1 MSPRI
6 ALRVLALALGVGVAA
21 PTGVRAD
28 APVIAETWPN
38 TGQLPPWTVPDIAKL
53 PNDAHGRAV
62 RYGQDLINHSTALMG
77 PDAPDPAKRY
87 TGNGLE
93 CTNCHIKAGTARFA
107 IPLVGIYQ
115 HYPAFSAR
123 TETVQTLADRVNDCM
138 QRSMNGRPL
147 PANSPEMKAILA
159 YIKFLGEGQ
168 NVKQLGRGSPALPLP
183 TRAADPAKGAAVYQR
198 VCAACHQPNGQG
210 VQLAINGRQF
220 EKRRYLY
227 PPLWGPE
234 SYNDAAGMAR
244 IVTAAW
250 FVHANMPVGITY
262 AYPLLA
268 ADEAYD
274 VMAFVDTQP
283 RPHKAGLENDYP
295 DRWLKPVGAAFP
307 PWVGPF
313 SEEQNRLGP
322 WQPILDW
329 RKAHMPTGH
338 KGPPAANDVE
348 QHVHEAAAKP

>member
-1 MSPRI
+1 MTPRI
-6 ALRVLALALGVGVAA
+6 VLRIIAVALGVVVAA
-21 PTGVRAD
+21 PAAVQAD
-28 APVIAETWPN
+28 APVIADTWPD
-38 TGQLPPWTVPDIAKL
+38 TARLSPWTVPDIAKL
-53 PNDAHGRAV
+53 PNDAFGRAV

-123 TETVQTLADRVNDCM
+123 TESMQTLADRVNDCM

-159 YIKFLGEGQ
+159 YIKFLGAGQ
-168 NVKQLGRGSPALPLP
+168 NPKQLGRGTPALPLP

-198 VCAACHQPNGQG
+198 VCAACHQANGQG
-210 VQLAINGRQF
+210 VELGINGRQF

-234 SYNDAAGMAR
+234 SFNDAAGMAR

-250 FVHANMPVGITY
+250 FVHANMPIGITY
-262 AYPLLA
+262 AYPILA
-268 ADEAYD
+268 ADDAYD

-283 RPHKAGLENDYP
+283 RPHKTGLENDYP
-295 DRWLKPVGAAFP
+295 DRWLKPIGTGFP

-329 RKAHMPTGH
+329 RKANMPAGH
-338 KGPPAANDVE
+338 KGRPAANDVE
-348 QHVHEAAAKP
+348 QHVHEVSARP

>member
-1 MSPRI
+1 VKQHIVLRI
-6 ALRVLALALGVGVAA
+6 LAIGLGVVVALPA
-21 PTGVRAD
+21 AVQAD
-28 APVIAETWPN
+28 APVIADTWPD
-38 TGQLPPWTVPDIAKL
+38 TAELTPWTVPDIAKL
-53 PNDAHGRAV
+53 PNDAFGRAV
-62 RYGQDLINHSTALMG
+62 RYGQELINHSTALMG
-77 PDAPDPAKRY
+77 PDAPDSARRY

-93 CTNCHIKAGTARFA
+93 CTNCHIKGGTARFA

-115 HYPAFSAR
+115 LYPTFSAR
-123 TETVQTLADRVNDCM
+123 TQTTQTLADRVNECM

-147 PANSPEMKAILA
+147 PANSPELRAILA
-159 YIKFLGEGQ
+159 YIKFLGDGQ
-168 NVKQLGRGSPALPLP
+168 NANQLGRGTPALPLP
-183 TRAADPAKGAAVYQR
+183 TRAADPAMGAAVYQR

-210 VQLAINGRQF
+210 VELAINGRQF

-234 SYNDAAGMAR
+234 SFNDAAGMAR

-262 AYPLLA
+262 AHPLLA

-283 RPHKAGLENDYP
+283 RPHKAGMENDYP
-295 DRWLKPVGAAFP
+295 DRWLKPVGTTFP

-329 RKAHMPTGH
+329 RKANMPTGH
-338 KGPPAANDVE
+338 KGPPPANDEE
-348 QHVHEAAAKP
+348 QSLRAAAARP